1 MPPKQPNLGICSRI
15 LRPMQKTKNI
25 CWFLAIIVIM
35 FYSQRSR
42 RVIMEASK
50 TWDIRGK
57 TTMERIVFSLFKNLL
72 YDRYLIVGDDPHNSK
87 EYRTFNEATFVEILK
102 RLFEMNS
109 NDFPY
114 NPDDNKRYHM
124 DSYIYK
130 LYNLLGVDC
139 KMFDY
144 EPAPKYKGELYYSSI
159 NKEFDHNISISSI
172 DNTVPYIPGLPPYIL
187 NPNVGVY
194 KDDGHAP
201 SILIIT
207 RTPFLTPFAN
217 NKIVDDNITRELSSM
232 KQKIT
237 YNGFEYNLDSVYL
250 INANSDHAIVGMT
263 CKNKK
268 YIFNGE
274 PYMGRRNFPC
284 VLIPHN
290 WNILQD
296 RDFYLWDNDC
306 ELHDKAQKTNINRY
320 NFSEGKRR
328 FIYVRKNASRDTS
341 HSKESDVA
349 KYRQEQRDVDISDKQ
364 RETVRLEE
372 ARLRFQSDVEKVH
385 QEIKE
390 DASIQEK
397 RRETVRLEEQI
408 KEEAIP
414 KKPNPSQLARL
425 LTPLSLFIPSLFP
438 NKIEKE
444 KERKRLSDERRETA
458 RLRQKEERR
467 EAIRLRQ
474 KEERREAIRLRKDE
488 ERREAIRL
496 RQEEERKRLSDERR
510 EAVRLRQE
518 RKRLSDERKEA
529 VRLRQEKERKR
540 LSDERRETARLR
552 QDEQKKEEEKRH
564 YEEQM
569 VLIKEEEQKQRN
581 ILHKSAPQ
589 IDELVNIMSNFTLDD
604 KKINKKRIRKSNSS
618 PKVIKR
624 RPLKRIRKSNSSGSA
639 RRPLKRYKGRV
650 SPRVSL

>member
-1 MPPKQPNLGICSRI
+1 M
-15 LRPMQKTKNI
+15 
-25 CWFLAIIVIM
+25 
-35 FYSQRSR
+35 
-42 RVIMEASK
+42 MEASK
-50 TWDIRGK
+50 TWDGRGK
-57 TTMERIVFSLFKNLL
+57 TAMERIVFSLFKNLL
-72 YDRYLIVGDDPHNSK
+72 YERYLIVGYYPANSK
-87 EYRTFNEATFVEILK
+87 EYNTFNEATFVEILK

-114 NPDDNKRYHM
+114 NPDDNKGYHM

-159 NKEFDHNISISSI
+159 NKEFDRNISISSF
-172 DNTVPYIPGLPPYIL
+172 DNTKPHIPGLPPYIL

-217 NKIVDDNITRELSSM
+217 NKIVDDNITRQLSSM

-250 INANSDHAIVGMT
+250 INANRTGFIDHAIVGMT

-284 VLIPHN
+284 VLIQHN
-290 WNILQD
+290 WNIQKD
-296 RDFYLWDNDC
+296 RDFYLSNNDC
-306 ELHDKAQKTNINRY
+306 ILHSESKTEDENRY

-341 HSKESDVA
+341 HSKESDI
-349 KYRQEQRDVDISDKQ
+349 KNYRQELREAVRLDKQ
-364 RETVRLEE
+364 REIARLEE
-372 ARLRFQSDVEKVH
+372 ARLRFQSDVEKIH
-385 QEIKE
+385 QE
-390 DASIQEK
+390 Q
-397 RRETVRLEEQI
+397 REPVRLEEEI
-408 KEEAIP
+408 KVIKP
-414 KKPNPSQLARL
+414 KISQFARL
-425 LTPLSLFIPSLFP
+425 MTPLSRLIPSLFP
-438 NKIEKE
+438 NR
-444 KERKRLSDERRETA
+444 ERKDTA
-458 RLRQKEERR
+458 RLRQEEEQREKEATSRERKD
-467 EAIRLRQ
+467 AISRLRQ
-474 KEERREAIRLRKDE
+474 EE

-510 EAVRLRQE
+510 EE
-518 RKRLSDERKEA
+518 
-529 VRLRQEKERKR
+529 
-540 LSDERRETARLR
+540 ARLR
-552 QDEQKKEEEKRH
+552 KEEQKKEEEKRH

-569 VLIKEEEQKQRN
+569 ALIKEEERKQHKRISEERKQRE
-581 ILHKSAPQ
+581 ILHKSSPQ

-604 KKINKKRIRKSNSS
+604 KKINKKRIRKSSSNSS
-618 PKVIKR
+618 AKVIKR
-624 RPLKRIRKSNSSGSA
+624 RPLKRIRKSSSNSSA
-639 RRPLKRYKGRV
+639 RRPLKRYKE
-650 SPRVSL
+650 

>member
-1 MPPKQPNLGICSRI
+1 MPPKSNLGICSRI
-15 LRPMQKTKNI
+15 LRPMQKTKPI

-42 RVIMEASK
+42 RVIIEASK

-57 TTMERIVFSLFKNLL
+57 TGVERIVFSLFENLL
-72 YDRYLIVGDDPHNSK
+72 YDRYLIVGDDPHNSQ
-87 EYRTFNEATFVEILK
+87 EHETFNEDTFVEILQ
-102 RLFEMNS
+102 RLREMNS
-109 NDFPY
+109 DDFPY
-114 NPDDNKRYHM
+114 NPKDNEGYYM
-124 DSYIYK
+124 DTYIYK

-139 KMFDY
+139 KIFDMFLDD
-144 EPAPKYKGELYYSSI
+144 LYYSSI
-159 NKEFDHNISISSI
+159 NKEFDLLNVSISNI
-172 DNTVPYIPGLPPYIL
+172 IPLIPTRLETL
-187 NPNVGVY
+187 NPDIDVY
-194 KDDGHAP
+194 DDKHPP

-207 RTPFLTPFAN
+207 RVPLLKPFAN
-217 NKIVDDNITRELSSM
+217 NKIVDVAVKRELTSM

-250 INANSDHAIVGMT
+250 INVNKGCKHAIVGMT
-263 CKNKK
+263 CKQKK
-268 YIFNGE
+268 FIFNGLHVKLK
-274 PYMGRRNFPC
+274 RNFPC
-284 VLIPHN
+284 VLMRHD
-290 WNILQD
+290 WNIQKD
-296 RDFYLWDNDC
+296 TDFYLWDNDC
-306 ELHDKAQKTNINRY
+306 ELHDKPQTKADEKRY
-320 NFSEGKRR
+320 NFSEGYDRR

-349 KYRQEQRDVDISDKQ
+349 KYRQELRDVAISDKQ
-364 RETVRLEE
+364 REIARLEE

-390 DASIQEK
+390 E
-397 RRETVRLEEQI
+397 V
-408 KEEAIP
+408 IP

-425 LTPLSLFIPSLFP
+425 LTPLSLFIPSMFP

-458 RLRQKEERR
+458 RLRQEEERKR
-467 EAIRLRQ
+467 ISDERKRLSD
-474 KEERREAIRLRKDE
+474 ERKRLSD

-510 EAVRLRQE
+510 E
-518 RKRLSDERKEA
+518 
-529 VRLRQEKERKR
+529 
-540 LSDERRETARLR
+540 TARLR
-552 QDEQKKEEEKRH
+552 QEEQKKEEEKRH

-569 VLIKEEEQKQRN
+569 ALIKEEERKRISEEQKQRKQHKQHKRISEEQKQRN

-604 KKINKKRIRKSNSS
+604 KKINKKRIRESNSS

-624 RPLKRIRKSNSSGSA
+624 RPLKRFRKSNSSGSA
-639 RRPLKRYKGRV
+639 RRPLKRYKERV

>member
-1 MPPKQPNLGICSRI
+1 
-15 LRPMQKTKNI
+15 MQKYKNI

-50 TWDIRGK
+50 TWDGRGK
-57 TTMERIVFSLFKNLL
+57 TAMERIVFSLFKNLL
-72 YDRYLIVGDDPHNSK
+72 YERYLIVGYYPANSK
-87 EYRTFNEATFVEILK
+87 EYNTFNEATFVEILK

-114 NPDDNKRYHM
+114 NPDDNKGYHM

-159 NKEFDHNISISSI
+159 NKEFDRNISISSF
-172 DNTVPYIPGLPPYIL
+172 DNTKPHIPGWPPYIL

-250 INANSDHAIVGMT
+250 INANRTGFIDHAIVGMT

-274 PYMGRRNFPC
+274 PYMGRNFPC

-290 WNILQD
+290 WNIQKD
-296 RDFYLWDNDC
+296 RDFYLSNNDC
-306 ELHDKAQKTNINRY
+306 ILHSESKTENENRY

-341 HSKESDVA
+341 HSKESDIEN
-349 KYRQEQRDVDISDKQ
+349 YRQELREAVRLDKQ
-364 RETVRLEE
+364 REIARLEE
-372 ARLRFQSDVEKVH
+372 ARLRFQSDVEKIH
-385 QEIKE
+385 QE
-390 DASIQEK
+390 Q
-397 RRETVRLEEQI
+397 REPVRLEEEI
-408 KEEAIP
+408 KVIKP
-414 KKPNPSQLARL
+414 KISQFARL
-425 LTPLSLFIPSLFP
+425 MTPLSRLIPSLFP

-444 KERKRLSDERRETA
+444 KERKRLSDERREA
-458 RLRQKEERR
+458 VRLRQEEERR
-467 EAIRLRQ
+467 EAV
-474 KEERREAIRLRKDE
+474 
-488 ERREAIRL
+488 RL

-510 EAVRLRQE
+510 ETVRLRQE
-518 RKRLSDERKEA
+518 EERREA
-529 VRLRQEKERKR
+529 IRLRQEKERKR
-540 LSDERRETARLR
+540 LSDERRETVRLR
-552 QDEQKKEEEKRH
+552 QEEQKKEEEKRH

-569 VLIKEEEQKQRN
+569 ALIKEEERKQRKRISEERKQQK
-581 ILHKSAPQ
+581 ILHKSSPQ

-604 KKINKKRIRKSNSS
+604 KKINKKRIRKSNSNSS

-639 RRPLKRYKGRV
+639 RRPLKRYRERV
-650 SPRVSL
+650 

>member
-1 MPPKQPNLGICSRI
+1 
-15 LRPMQKTKNI
+15 
-25 CWFLAIIVIM
+25 
-35 FYSQRSR
+35 
-42 RVIMEASK
+42 
-50 TWDIRGK
+50 
-57 TTMERIVFSLFKNLL
+57 
-72 YDRYLIVGDDPHNSK
+72 
-87 EYRTFNEATFVEILK
+87 
-102 RLFEMNS
+102 MNS

-114 NPDDNKRYHM
+114 NPKYNKGYHM

-159 NKEFDHNISISSI
+159 NKEFDRNISISSF
-172 DNTVPYIPGLPPYIL
+172 DNTKPHIPGWPPYIL

-217 NKIVDDNITRELSSM
+217 NKIVDDNITSELSSM

-250 INANSDHAIVGMT
+250 INANRTGFIDHAIVGMT

-290 WNILQD
+290 WNIQKD

-306 ELHDKAQKTNINRY
+306 ILHSESKTEDENRY

-341 HSKESDVA
+341 SSKESDVA
-349 KYRQEQRDVDISDKQ
+349 KYRQIQRDVAISDKQ
-364 RETVRLEE
+364 REIARLEE
-372 ARLRFQSDVEKVH
+372 ARLRFQLDVEKVH
-385 QEIKE
+385 QE
-390 DASIQEK
+390 
-397 RRETVRLEEQI
+397 I

-425 LTPLSLFIPSLFP
+425 LTPLSLFIPSLFL

-444 KERKRLSDERRETA
+444 KERKRLSDERREEA
-458 RLRQKEERR
+458 RLRQEKERR

-474 KEERREAIRLRKDE
+474 EDERKRLSDERRE
-488 ERREAIRL
+488 EARL

-510 EAVRLRQE
+510 EAIRL
-518 RKRLSDERKEA
+518 RLSDERREA
-529 VRLRQEKERKR
+529 IRLRQEEERKR
-540 LSDERRETARLR
+540 ISNERRETARLR
-552 QDEQKKEEEKRH
+552 QEEQKKEEEKRH

-569 VLIKEEEQKQRN
+569 ALIKEEEQKQRE
-581 ILHKSAPQ
+581 ILHKSSPQ

-604 KKINKKRIRKSNSS
+604 KKINKKRIRKSSSNSS
-618 PKVIKR
+618 AKVIKR
-624 RPLKRIRKSNSSGSA
+624 RPLKRNRKSNSSGSA
-639 RRPLKRYKGRV
+639 RRPLKRNKERV

>member
-1 MPPKQPNLGICSRI
+1 MPPKSNLGICSRI
-15 LRPMQKTKNI
+15 LRPMQKTKPI

-57 TTMERIVFSLFKNLL
+57 TGVERIVFSLFENLL
-72 YDRYLIVGDDPHNSK
+72 YDRYLIVGDDPHNSQ
-87 EYRTFNEATFVEILK
+87 EHETFNEDTFVEILQ
-102 RLFEMNS
+102 RLREMNS
-109 NDFPY
+109 YDFPY
-114 NPDDNKRYHM
+114 NPKDNEGYYM
-124 DSYIYK
+124 DTYIYK

-139 KMFDY
+139 KIFDMFLDD
-144 EPAPKYKGELYYSSI
+144 LYYSSI
-159 NKEFDHNISISSI
+159 NKEFDLLNVSISNI
-172 DNTVPYIPGLPPYIL
+172 IPLIPTRLETL
-187 NPNVGVY
+187 NPDIDVY
-194 KDDGHAP
+194 NDKHPP

-207 RTPFLTPFAN
+207 RVPLLKPFAN
-217 NKIVDDNITRELSSM
+217 NKIVDVAVKRELTSM

-237 YNGFEYNLDSVYL
+237 YNGFEYNLDSVFL
-250 INANSDHAIVGMT
+250 INVNKGCKHAIVGMT
-263 CKNKK
+263 CKQKK
-268 YIFNGE
+268 FIFNGLHVKLK
-274 PYMGRRNFPC
+274 RNFPC
-284 VLIPHN
+284 VLMRHD
-290 WNILQD
+290 WNIQKD

-306 ELHDKAQKTNINRY
+306 ELHDKPQTKADEKRY
-320 NFSEGKRR
+320 NFSEGYDRR

-349 KYRQEQRDVDISDKQ
+349 KYRQIQRDVAISDKQ
-364 RETVRLEE
+364 RETTRLEE

-390 DASIQEK
+390 DA
-397 RRETVRLEEQI
+397 
-408 KEEAIP
+408 IP

-425 LTPLSLFIPSLFP
+425 LTPLSLFIPYMFP
-438 NKIEKE
+438 NKIE
-444 KERKRLSDERRETA
+444 KERKRLSD
-458 RLRQKEERR
+458 
-467 EAIRLRQ
+467 
-474 KEERREAIRLRKDE
+474 
-488 ERREAIRL
+488 
-496 RQEEERKRLSDERR
+496 
-510 EAVRLRQE
+510 E

-552 QDEQKKEEEKRH
+552 QEEERKRLSDERKRLSDERRETARLRQEEQKKEEEEKRH

-569 VLIKEEEQKQRN
+569 ALIKEEERKRHKRISEEQKQRN

-604 KKINKKRIRKSNSS
+604 KKINKKRIRENNSS

-624 RPLKRIRKSNSSGSA
+624 RPLKRNRKSNSSGSA
-639 RRPLKRYKGRV
+639 RRHLKR
-650 SPRVSL
+650 

>member
-1 MPPKQPNLGICSRI
+1 M
-15 LRPMQKTKNI
+15 
-25 CWFLAIIVIM
+25 
-35 FYSQRSR
+35 
-42 RVIMEASK
+42 MEASK
-50 TWDIRGK
+50 TWDGRGK
-57 TTMERIVFSLFKNLL
+57 TAMERIVFTLFKNLL
-72 YDRYLIVGDDPHNSK
+72 YERYLIVGYYPANSK
-87 EYRTFNEATFVEILK
+87 EYNTFNEATFVEILK

-114 NPDDNKRYHM
+114 NPDDNKGYHM

-159 NKEFDHNISISSI
+159 NKEFDRNISISSF
-172 DNTVPYIPGLPPYIL
+172 DNTKPHIPGLPPYIL

-250 INANSDHAIVGMT
+250 INANRTGFIDHAIVGMT

-284 VLIPHN
+284 VLIQHN
-290 WNILQD
+290 WNIQKD
-296 RDFYLWDNDC
+296 RDFYLSNNDC
-306 ELHDKAQKTNINRY
+306 ILHSESKTEDENRY

-341 HSKESDVA
+341 HSKESDIEN
-349 KYRQEQRDVDISDKQ
+349 YRQELREAVRLDKQ
-364 RETVRLEE
+364 REIARLEE

-385 QEIKE
+385 QE
-390 DASIQEK
+390 
-397 RRETVRLEEQI
+397 I

-425 LTPLSLFIPSLFP
+425 LTPLSLFIPSLFH

-444 KERKRLSDERRETA
+444 KERKRLSDERRETV
-458 RLRQKEERR
+458 
-467 EAIRLRQ
+467 
-474 KEERREAIRLRKDE
+474 
-488 ERREAIRL
+488 RL

-518 RKRLSDERKEA
+518 
-529 VRLRQEKERKR
+529 
-540 LSDERRETARLR
+540 
-552 QDEQKKEEEKRH
+552 EQKKEEEKRH

-569 VLIKEEEQKQRN
+569 ALIKEEERKQHKRISEERKQHKRISEERKQRE
-581 ILHKSAPQ
+581 IVHKSSPQ

-604 KKINKKRIRKSNSS
+604 KKINKKRIRKSS
-618 PKVIKR
+618 
-624 RPLKRIRKSNSSGSA
+624 SNSSA
-639 RRPLKRYKGRV
+639 RRPLKRYKE
-650 SPRVSL
+650 

>member
-1 MPPKQPNLGICSRI
+1 MPPKPPKVYMPPKPPNLGICSRI
-15 LRPMQKTKNI
+15 LRPIQKYKNI

-42 RVIMEASK
+42 RVMMEASK
-50 TWDIRGK
+50 TWDGRGK
-57 TTMERIVFSLFKNLL
+57 TAMERIVFSLFKNLL
-72 YDRYLIVGDDPHNSK
+72 YERYLIVGYYPANSK
-87 EYRTFNEATFVEILK
+87 EYNTFNEATFVEILK

-114 NPDDNKRYHM
+114 NPDDNKGYHM

-159 NKEFDHNISISSI
+159 NKEFDRNISISSF
-172 DNTVPYIPGLPPYIL
+172 DNTKPHIPGLPPYIL

-217 NKIVDDNITRELSSM
+217 NKIVDDNITRQLSSM

-250 INANSDHAIVGMT
+250 INANRTGFIDHAIVGMT

-284 VLIPHN
+284 VLIQHN
-290 WNILQD
+290 WNIQKD
-296 RDFYLWDNDC
+296 RDFYLSNNDC
-306 ELHDKAQKTNINRY
+306 ILHSESKTEDENRY

-341 HSKESDVA
+341 HSKESDI
-349 KYRQEQRDVDISDKQ
+349 KNYRQELREAVRLDKQ
-364 RETVRLEE
+364 REIARLEE
-372 ARLRFQSDVEKVH
+372 ARLRFQSDVEKIH
-385 QEIKE
+385 QE
-390 DASIQEK
+390 Q
-397 RRETVRLEEQI
+397 REPVRLEEEI
-408 KEEAIP
+408 KVIKP
-414 KKPNPSQLARL
+414 KISQFARL
-425 LTPLSLFIPSLFP
+425 MTPLSRLIPSLFP
-438 NKIEKE
+438 NR
-444 KERKRLSDERRETA
+444 ERKDTA
-458 RLRQKEERR
+458 RLRQEEEQREKEATSRERKD
-467 EAIRLRQ
+467 AISRLRQ
-474 KEERREAIRLRKDE
+474 EE

-510 EAVRLRQE
+510 EE
-518 RKRLSDERKEA
+518 
-529 VRLRQEKERKR
+529 
-540 LSDERRETARLR
+540 ARLR
-552 QDEQKKEEEKRH
+552 KEEQKKEEEKRH

-569 VLIKEEEQKQRN
+569 ALIKEEERKQHKRISEERKQRE
-581 ILHKSAPQ
+581 ILHKSSPQ

-604 KKINKKRIRKSNSS
+604 KKINKKRIRKSSSNSS
-618 PKVIKR
+618 AKVIKR
-624 RPLKRIRKSNSSGSA
+624 RPLKRIRKSSSNSSA
-639 RRPLKRYKGRV
+639 RRPLKRYKE
-650 SPRVSL
+650 

>member
-15 LRPMQKTKNI
+15 LRPTQKYKNI

-57 TTMERIVFSLFKNLL
+57 TAMERIVFSLFKNLL

-102 RLFEMNS
+102 RLFVMNS

-217 NKIVDDNITRELSSM
+217 NKIVDDNITSELSSM

-250 INANSDHAIVGMT
+250 INENSDHAIVGMT

-306 ELHDKAQKTNINRY
+306 ELHDKAQKTNRNRY

-349 KYRQEQRDVDISDKQ
+349 KYRQELREAVRLDKQ
-364 RETVRLEE
+364 REIARLEE
-372 ARLRFQSDVEKVH
+372 ARLRFQSDVEKIH
-385 QEIKE
+385 QE
-390 DASIQEK
+390 Q
-397 RRETVRLEEQI
+397 REPVRLEEEI
-408 KEEAIP
+408 KVIKP
-414 KKPNPSQLARL
+414 KISQFARL
-425 LTPLSLFIPSLFP
+425 MTPLSRLIPSLFP
-438 NKIEKE
+438 NRERKYTVRLRQEEEQREKE
-444 KERKRLSDERRETA
+444 AISRLEKEAISRLRQEEERKRLSDERRETA
-458 RLRQKEERR
+458 RLRQEKERR
-467 EAIRLRQ
+467 EAV
-474 KEERREAIRLRKDE
+474 
-488 ERREAIRL
+488 RL

-510 EAVRLRQE
+510 ETARLR
-518 RKRLSDERKEA
+518 KDE
-529 VRLRQEKERKR
+529 ERKR

-552 QDEQKKEEEKRH
+552 KDEQKKEEEKRH

-569 VLIKEEEQKQRN
+569 ALIKEEERKRISEERKERKQSDGIGRK

-589 IDELVNIMSNFTLDD
+589 IDELVKIMSNFTLDD
-604 KKINKKRIRKSNSS
+604 KKINKKRIRKSNSGSNNSGSNSGSNSS
-618 PKVIKR
+618 PKVI
-624 RPLKRIRKSNSSGSA
+624 I